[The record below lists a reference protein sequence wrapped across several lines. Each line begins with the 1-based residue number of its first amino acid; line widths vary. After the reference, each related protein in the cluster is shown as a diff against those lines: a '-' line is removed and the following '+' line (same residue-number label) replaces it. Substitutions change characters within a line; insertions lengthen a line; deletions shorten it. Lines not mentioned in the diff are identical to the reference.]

1 MRTKGDGVTDGGAQQ
16 GAVDSQEP
24 GRTLKIYYS
33 EGEMAEVP
41 VRIEPRINSV
51 LWYPLVGAREGLQN
65 ADRARQGA
73 PGPY

>member
-1 MRTKGDGVTDGGAQQ
+1 M
-16 GAVDSQEP
+16 AVDSQES
-24 GRTLKIYYS
+24 GRTLKIFYS
-33 EGEMAEVP
+33 EWRWLKAP

-65 ADRARQGA
+65 ADRARQRA